1 MQPRTLW
8 QSAII
13 VLLGVASSSAQLYA
27 PSAGEF
33 KKVGAAGSQ
42 FLKLP
47 IGARA
52 VGLGG
57 SAGAVNDLTA
67 IYWNPAGVGDITGI
81 SGHFSHTQWFGGFSH
96 NFAAVAV
103 PLGENFR
110 LAGSFISFASGD
122 IPVTTLEQPEGTGA
136 TYTIS
141 DVAVGVTFGGRV
153 TEQFS
158 FGVTGRFVQNS
169 LLDVSAT
176 GVTFD
181 VGTFYQ
187 TDFYGLR
194 LGFSV
199 HNLGPNMEYSGQGLY
214 LQRRLID
221 ALNSDPTAM
230 SIVTNPYAIPLMFRA
245 GIAFDALSVIQGRPA
260 TAKLYSEG
268 HQEHRLIAALD
279 FETYSDVPEQFAVGA
294 EYTWNDL
301 LSVRAGYRFGNDQ
314 MWLSGGVGVRYVGS
328 GFRGQLDYALTPTR
342 RLGLVNRLSLTVTLE

>member
-33 KKVGAAGSQ
+33 KKVGAAGAQ

-47 IGARA
+47 VGARA

-57 SAGAVNDLTA
+57 GAGAVNDLTA

-81 SGHFSHTQWFGGFSH
+81 SGHFSYTQWFGGFAH

-110 LAGSFISFASGD
+110 LAGSFISFTSGD

-214 LQRRLID
+214 LQRRLVD
-221 ALNSDPTAM
+221 ALNADPTAV

-245 GIAFDALSVIQGRPA
+245 GIAFDALSVIQGQPT

>member
-1 MQPRTLW
+1 MRVHRVLG
-8 QSAII
+8 
-13 VLLGVASSSAQLYA
+13 VLLVGAAQLAAQLYA

-42 FLKLP
+42 FLKIP
-47 IGARA
+47 VGARA

-57 SAGAVNDLTA
+57 SGSAVNDLTA
-67 IYWNPAGVGDITGI
+67 IYWNPAGVADVANL
-81 SGHFSHTQWFGGFSH
+81 SGHVSYTQWFGGFSH

-103 PLGENFR
+103 PLTENYRIAASLVNFT
-110 LAGSFISFASGD
+110 SGD
-122 IPVTTLEQPEGTGA
+122 ISVTTFEQPDGTGA

-141 DVAVGVTFGGRV
+141 DIAIGVTFGGRV

-158 FGVTGRFVQNS
+158 FGITGRFVQNS
-169 LLDVSAT
+169 LLNVSST
-176 GVTFD
+176 GLTFD
-181 VGTFYQ
+181 VGTLYQ

-199 HNLGPNMEYSGQGLY
+199 HNLGPDMQYTGQGLY
-214 LQRRLID
+214 VQRRLID
-221 ALNSDPTAM
+221 ALNADPTAF
-230 SIVTNPYAIPLMFRA
+230 SIITNPYAIPLMFRA
-245 GIAFDALSVIQGRPA
+245 GIAFDALSLIQGRQQTP
-260 TAKLYSEG
+260 KLYADG

-279 FETYSDVPEQFAVGA
+279 FETYSDVPEQFALGL

-314 MWLSGGVGVRYVGS
+314 MWLTGGVGVRYVGS

-342 RLGLVNRLSLTVTLE
+342 LLGLVNRLSLTVSLE

>member
-1 MQPRTLW
+1 MRAHTI
-8 QSAII
+8 AGI
-13 VLLGVASSSAQLYA
+13 LLTGVAHLAAQLYA

-42 FLKLP
+42 FLKIP
-47 IGARA
+47 VGARA

-57 SAGAVNDLTA
+57 GGSAVNDLSA
-67 IYWNPAGVGDITGI
+67 VYWNPAGIADIANL
-81 SGHFSHTQWFGGFSH
+81 SGHFSYTQWFGGFSH
-96 NFAAVAV
+96 NFAAVAI
-103 PLGENFR
+103 PLGENYRIAASLVNFT
-110 LAGSFISFASGD
+110 SGD

-141 DVAVGVTFGGRV
+141 DIALGVTFGGRV

-158 FGVTGRFVQNS
+158 FGITGRFVQNS
-169 LLDVSAT
+169 LLDVSST
-176 GVTFD
+176 GLTFD
-181 VGTFYQ
+181 VGTLYQ

-199 HNLGPNMEYSGQGLY
+199 HNLGPDMQYTGQGLY
-214 LQRRLID
+214 IRRRLID
-221 ALNSDPTAM
+221 ALNADPTAF

-245 GIAFDALSVIQGRPA
+245 GIAFDALSVIQGRQQTP
-260 TAKLYSEG
+260 KLYADG
-268 HQEHRLIAALD
+268 YQEHRLIAAVD
-279 FETYSDVPEQFAVGA
+279 FETYSDVPEQFAVGL

-314 MWLSGGVGVRYVGS
+314 MWLTGGVGVRYIGS

-342 RLGLVNRLSLTVTLE
+342 LLGLVNRLSLTVAVE